1 MVRTIIAILILAA
14 AVLWAPLWLQ
24 GLLLLIAVLSVR
36 YRIFLLLPAIF
47 ADAVYVPTRG
57 FGISMFQVTMV
68 VMVVLLI
75 HFLITTQ
82 TRVAELYV
90 PKK

>member
-1 MVRTIIAILILAA
+1 MVRTSIAILILIA

-24 GLLLLIAVLSVR
+24 GLLLLLAMFSVR
-36 YRIFLLLPAIF
+36 HRVFLLIPAIF
-47 ADAVYVPTRG
+47 ADALYAPTRG
-57 FGISMFQVTMV
+57 VGISMFQVTV
-68 VMVVLLI
+68 LVLVVLLI
-75 HFLITTQ
+75 HFLVTTQ